1 MKRIIAIVGLLLLML
16 GQTVAEEHLVMHF
29 DFENV
34 DGKNVTDPV
43 SGITAMLMNQASVE
57 EMSDRHV
64 LNLGNGVVSTSLMER
79 RCLLNEYITLN

>member
-1 MKRIIAIVGLLLLML
+1 MKRIMAIVGLLLLML

-43 SGITAMLMNQASVE
+43 SGITAMSGKDTWACRWENHLP
-57 EMSDRHV
+57 
-64 LNLGNGVVSTSLMER
+64 
-79 RCLLNEYITLN
+79 